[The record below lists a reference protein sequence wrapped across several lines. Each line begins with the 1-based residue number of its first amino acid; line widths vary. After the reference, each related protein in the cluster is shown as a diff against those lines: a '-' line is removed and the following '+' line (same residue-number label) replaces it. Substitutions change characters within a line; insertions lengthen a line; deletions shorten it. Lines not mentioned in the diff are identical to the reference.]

1 MLAILLVVI
10 ILFVFMVNKIIIMN
24 KDISI
29 LQQKVDKIEDNI
41 NKKASS
47 YDK

>member
-10 ILFVFMVNKIIIMN
+10 ILFVFMVNKIMIMS
-24 KDISI
+24 KEISI
-29 LQQKVDKIEDNI
+29 LQQKVEELKNNI

-47 YDK
+47 YDN